1 MAKHIISI
9 DKFLDAIIDCFDKV
23 FIEPPIDQNTD
34 NKQTNNMDV
43 LFNNIFDCI
52 MSTFIELAQERA
64 SSDNPSNVISYR
76 KLLSSITSK
85 FMTTHP
91 DGRKRLHMIK
101 FIACMAKKKF
111 KYLKFN
117 DTTHFINVHK
127 KDGYYCFIDKSDSE
141 KFDKLKKDIAVE
153 CIGVSEDKY
162 NSRKPYKVK
171 AYDFIIYA
179 ARYGYM
185 SDIVDDI
192 VNEIESSG
200 LNPSVDIYIV

>member
-1 MAKHIISI
+1 MAKRIISI
-9 DKFLDAIIDCFDKV
+9 DKFFDTIIDCLNKNSV
-23 FIEPPIDQNTD
+23 ESPMDQNTD
-34 NKQTNNMDV
+34 NKRTNDMDV
-43 LFNNIFDCI
+43 LFDNILDCI

-64 SSDNPSNVISYR
+64 SSDNPSNMVSYR
-76 KLLSSITSK
+76 KLLSIITSK

-101 FIACMAKKKF
+101 FIACMAEKKF

-117 DTTHFINVHK
+117 DTTHFINVYK

-141 KFDKLKKDIAVE
+141 KFDKLKKNIVIE

-192 VNEIESSG
+192 VGEIESSG